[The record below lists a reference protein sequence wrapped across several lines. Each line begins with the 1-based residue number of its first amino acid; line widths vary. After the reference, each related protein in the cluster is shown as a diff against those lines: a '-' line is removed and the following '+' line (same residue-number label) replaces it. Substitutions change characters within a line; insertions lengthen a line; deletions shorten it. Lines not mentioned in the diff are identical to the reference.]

1 LTGFTAGA
9 GVRAGLFQLDYAF
22 VPYGDLGISHRVS
35 VGYEFPN
42 PTPVV
47 SKPVTVLA
55 PPVTVVATPQPIP
68 VTAGAPKSK
77 VEVRF
82 ELPSATGTP
91 NADSQAST
99 LVGSYEKA
107 AQENPGDS
115 RAWRK
120 LGIVYL
126 RTGQSAL
133 GIQCLEQAL
142 RLNPDDQELRLWL
155 ENYHSQHSVKP

>member
-1 LTGFTAGA
+1 
-9 GVRAGLFQLDYAF
+9 LDYAF
-22 VPYGDLGISHRVS
+22 VPYGDLGTSHRVS

-55 PPVTVVATPQPIP
+55 PPVTVVATPQPLP

-82 ELPSATGTP
+82 ELPSAGGTP
-91 NADSQAST
+91 TAEAQAPS
-99 LVGSYEKA
+99 LVGPYEKA

-142 RLNPDDQELRLWL
+142 RLNPSDLELRKWL
-155 ENYHSQHSVKP
+155 DDYHAKHPSKP